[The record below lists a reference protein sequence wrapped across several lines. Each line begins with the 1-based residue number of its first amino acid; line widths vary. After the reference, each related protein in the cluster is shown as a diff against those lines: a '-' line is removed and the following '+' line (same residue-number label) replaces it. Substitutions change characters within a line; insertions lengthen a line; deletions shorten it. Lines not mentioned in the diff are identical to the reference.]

1 MLTAATVVVVI
12 PAQIGVTEA
21 DKMLNPQLERC
32 PLSGRAAIRTIT
44 GG

>member
-1 MLTAATVVVVI
+1 MLTAATVVVI